1 MKEKKYKLT
10 NKTIK
15 VNNHI
20 LHRIQALKEFE
31 NFSITI
37 HKGKL
42 GGYVESETNL
52 SQKGNCWVFDNAK
65 VYGDAIVY
73 GNAKVKD
80 NAEIYGNVMV
90 WENAKIFDNAN
101 IFGHAKIYGNSQIF
115 GNAWICNS
123 TKVFGNAQVFGDS
136 VIKGQVKI
144 FGDTRIFGS
153 TDITGNAIIQSEKDY
168 MTFKNNWSSCR
179 YFTWTKSNNMWCDG
193 CFYGTGEE
201 LIKKA
206 YEKSEISGKKY
217 EATVKYAEIL
227 NKIKIITY
235 ERKKIHINR

>member
-1 MKEKKYKLT
+1 MELKKYKLT

-37 HKGKL
+37 HKDEL
-42 GGYVESETNL
+42 GGWVESEDNL
-52 SQKGNCWVFDNAK
+52 SQDGECWILDNAK
-65 VYGDAIVY
+65 VYGDAMVC

-80 NAEIYGNVMV
+80 NAKIYGNVMV
-90 WENAKIFDNAN
+90 LENAKIFGNAE

-115 GNAWICNS
+115 DNAWICNS
-123 TKVFGNAQVFGDS
+123 AKVFGNAQVFGDS
-136 VIKGQVKI
+136 DIKGQVKI

-168 MTFKNNWSSCR
+168 MTFKNNWSSGR
-179 YFTWTKSNNMWCDG
+179 YFTWTKSNDMWCVG
-193 CFYGTGEE
+193 CFYGTGKQLIEKAYSNSEE
-201 LIKKA
+201 SGKLYEVYVNLIKQ
-206 YEKSEISGKKY
+206 IS
-217 EATVKYAEIL
+217 
-227 NKIKIITY
+227 
-235 ERKKIHINR
+235 